1 MTSVFAWSVKNVNVT
16 FGIVFCCAASASG
29 QAGAPTQRVKIPG
42 IPDGTSIYAKAPHRG
57 SDFTS
62 VGCVSKTSD
71 GGFQIIDWRGA
82 GGSNGAGAPAF
93 EATKPLVL
101 RLQGDTDMLNFQ
113 VGHEVE
119 VRGPILADAKVDRP
133 AEIKAESLLY
143 LSRTC
148 WKRGTN
154 TADADQP
161 RR

>member
-1 MTSVFAWSVKNVNVT
+1 MKGRLRAVGA
-16 FGIVFCCAASASG
+16 FGVVLCFAASAFG

-42 IPDGTSIYAKAPHRG
+42 IPEGTSIYAKAPNRA
-57 SDFTS
+57 SNFTS

-71 GGFQIIDWRGA
+71 GGFQITDWRGA

-93 EATKPLVL
+93 QAREPLVL
-101 RLQGDTDMLNFQ
+101 RLQGDRDMLNFQ

-119 VRGPILADAKVDRP
+119 VKGPILADAKEDHP
-133 AEIKAESLLY
+133 AEMRAESILY

-154 TADADQP
+154 SADANQP

>member
-1 MTSVFAWSVKNVNVT
+1 MKGRLRAVT
-16 FGIVFCCAASASG
+16 AFGVVLCFAASASG
-29 QAGAPTQRVKIPG
+29 QAGAPTQRVRIPG
-42 IPDGTSIYAKAPHRG
+42 VPDGTSIYPKAPNRG
-57 SDFTS
+57 SNFTS

-71 GGFQIIDWRGA
+71 A
-82 GGSNGAGAPAF
+82 GLSNGAGAPAF

-101 RLQGDTDMLNFQ
+101 RLQGDKDMLNFQ

-119 VRGPILADAKVDRP
+119 VRGPILTDAKEDRP
-133 AEIKAESLLY
+133 AEMRAESVLY

-154 TADADQP
+154 TADADQS

>member
-1 MTSVFAWSVKNVNVT
+1 MKGTLSAISA
-16 FGIVFCCAASASG
+16 FGVVVCCAATAAG
-29 QAGAPTQRVKIPG
+29 QAGAPTQRVRIPG
-42 IPDGTSIYAKAPHRG
+42 IPDGTSIYAKAPNRG
-57 SDFTS
+57 SNFTS

-71 GGFQIIDWRGA
+71 AGFQITDWRGA

-101 RLQGDTDMLNFQ
+101 RLQGDNDMLNFQ

-119 VRGPILADAKVDRP
+119 VKGPILADAKEDRP
-133 AEIKAESLLY
+133 AEMRAESVLY
-143 LSRTC
+143 LSRAC

-154 TADADQP
+154 TADASQT